1 MTAPPSL
8 LDLHD
13 RENVGTIPRFPYGRH
28 RSADRLY
35 KDLLRS
41 LQKLI
46 RESRIANHN
55 HRRLCLP
62 TIARPVPTHT
72 YTLLPT
78 PYVAGR
84 FRRSSLRR
92 SPPATRHTPYH
103 KCCCLVAVGQH
114 QSGHRRCI
122 FRSSS
127 TIRWEKDALALRIA
141 LEKEANILLAPYSD
155 AFLHAVDAL
164 GCSNYSN

>member
-1 MTAPPSL
+1 MFLP
-8 LDLHD
+8 
-13 RENVGTIPRFPYGRH
+13 TICRTC
-28 RSADRLY
+28 
-35 KDLLRS
+35 LRS
-41 LQKLI
+41 VSGTSPPAVYIMTSSRTSQAGRDPFQSFIAAPAISPSHALPRPSPEPRGRSIAVHRCRHTHYQ
-46 RESRIANHN
+46 SRIANHN

-127 TIRWEKDALALRIA
+127 TIR
-141 LEKEANILLAPYSD
+141 
-155 AFLHAVDAL
+155 
-164 GCSNYSN
+164 